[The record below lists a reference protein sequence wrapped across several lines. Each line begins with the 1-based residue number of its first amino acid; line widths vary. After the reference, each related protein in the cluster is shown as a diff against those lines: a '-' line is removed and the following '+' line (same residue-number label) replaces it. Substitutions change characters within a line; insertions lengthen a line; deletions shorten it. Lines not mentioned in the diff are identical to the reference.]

1 MNTSLDGLDA
11 DVLAEFFDEFHEA
24 YQECEATLIALEDA
38 PERQDLLHSLFRVVH
53 TIKGNLGF
61 IRYEPLIPLLQ
72 QLEDLLGAIRSGKKQ
87 YDSLLCDVILVVL
100 DKTRQQL
107 QATLDNKPTL
117 LTLECIEQSCQYL
130 TALVQ
135 APKAAMPELV
145 QQILYTLEP
154 GIKLAQASIEPVNND
169 AHDQPLTKSPSL
181 DSLLKHYKVDVDE
194 ELACLLDFVPV
205 LDKHG
210 PHWQGRTA
218 RLLFLCHEMNRL
230 ADYKVD
236 PLQLTIAV
244 LMHDLALCFVPV
256 SATGEEADRLW
267 RSHMQLSASLLS
279 FNPRWQPAVEMI
291 EQHHEFLDGTGY
303 PKGLT
308 QAEICDGARILS
320 LADCFDVFLHERAAS
335 TGYKRPLVQAIL
347 FISQGDGS
355 RFDPFWVTQL
365 KQAVRQHHQLFH

>member
-1 MNTSLDGLDA
+1 MYTSLDSLDA

-24 YQECEATLIALEDA
+24 YQECEATLIALEDQ
-38 PERQDLLHSLFRVVH
+38 PDRQDLLHSLFRVVH

-72 QLEDLLGAIRSGKKQ
+72 QLEDLLGAIRSGQKQ

-100 DKTRQQL
+100 DKTRQEL
-107 QATLDNKPTL
+107 QATLDGRPAS
-117 LTLECIEQSCQYL
+117 LTPERIEQSCQYL

-135 APKAAMPELV
+135 APITLMPELV
-145 QQILYTLEP
+145 QQILYVLEP
-154 GIKLAQASIEPVNND
+154 GIKLAYAIEPPTDKD
-169 AHDQPLTKSPSL
+169 ATEQSVANSTSL
-181 DSLLKHYKVDVDE
+181 CGLLKHYNVDVDE
-194 ELACLLDFVPV
+194 ELSCLLDFVPV

-230 ADYKVD
+230 ANYKVD
-236 PLQLTIAV
+236 PLQLTLAV

-256 SATGEEADRLW
+256 SAVGEDTDRLW